1 MVKRIKSAVLASSK
15 KALVVGLMVGALLV
29 ATAGF
34 VAAQSSSTV
43 INGCIQKQTGVL
55 RVPTSGSC
63 DPKNETAISWNQVG
77 PQGPQGEQGP
87 QGPKGDT
94 GPQGPRG
101 EQGPAGPQGPQGV
114 KGDPGISGYEVVKRT
129 EEIEF
134 LGNGYF
140 AAACPSGKK
149 VIGGGA
155 AGGSLNIEQS
165 YPGSGFF
172 DPNESWD
179 HWWAKTHNGSI
190 ETQTLRVYAI
200 CANVN

>member
-87 QGPKGDT
+87 QGP
-94 GPQGPRG
+94 
-101 EQGPAGPQGPQGV
+101 QGV

-129 EEIEF
+129 EEVEF